1 VNSPTTV
8 TLVHVSDLHLGR
20 DANLA
25 QLAAVERQVPAL
37 APTAIIVSGDLT
49 QRARH
54 GEFVAARRW
63 LDRLAATAPLLAVPG
78 NHDVQW
84 FESPFWILGRER
96 MYVKYRHWINADLTP
111 TLRVPGAVI
120 ASALTSHGVC
130 FPSMT
135 PNLNDMA
142 VKGHLPLHE
151 VERVARVFEAVAP
164 GDARVVVLHQ
174 NVLRGKISQRMGLSR
189 WKTAQERLAALKP
202 DVILCG
208 HDHEEQAEL
217 LGERVVVSTAST
229 LTHRTRGH
237 QPQVFNVVRIGA
249 EAIEVEFWR
258 WAGAAF
264 VAAETATFGRSDVR
278 TSGHWNM
285 EASRRPGVQASDSA

>member
-1 VNSPTTV
+1 MRAI
-8 TLVHVSDLHLGR
+8 TLVHLSDLHLGR
-20 DANLA
+20 DADLA

-37 APTAIIVSGDLT
+37 APTAIVVSGDLT

-63 LDRLAATAPLLAVPG
+63 LDRLAATAPVLVVPG

-96 MYVKYRHWINADLTP
+96 MYVKYRRWINADLTP
-111 TLRVPGAVI
+111 TLTVPGAVI
-120 ASALTSHGVC
+120 ASVLTSHGVC

-142 VKGHLPLHE
+142 VKGHLPRQE
-151 VERVARVFEAVAP
+151 VERVAQVFASAPP
-164 GDARVVVLHQ
+164 GDARVLVLHQ

-189 WKTAQERLAALKP
+189 WRTAQERLAAIGA

-208 HDHEEQAEL
+208 HDHEEQAAL

-237 QPQVFNVVRIGA
+237 RPQVFNVVRIGA
-249 EAIEVEFWR
+249 AAIEVAFWR
-258 WAGAAF
+258 WNGGEFAAAD
-264 VAAETATFGRSDVR
+264 VRTFGRSDVQAFGR
-278 TSGHWNM
+278 SNV
-285 EASRRPGVQASDSA
+285 EASTRPGVQASDSA